1 MEPSRHRTSAY
12 SSLLIAAFSIA
23 LLGLA
28 YPLYVIQPFRRQ
40 GPREL
45 ALALQVIQMRPLV
58 EILCAAAALLALLLY
73 WPRQT
78 RRRRRTF
85 AAAGTLLT
93 CAFAA
98 LSRVNVYELMFH
110 PDSHPVFISV
120 RQARQAPQEKIDPDD
135 RVLAVKI
142 GASARA
148 YPIRSIAYHHI
159 INDTVGGEPI
169 VATY

>member
-1 MEPSRHRTSAY
+1 MEPARPRTSPY

-23 LLGLA
+23 LLFLA

-45 ALALQVIQMRPLV
+45 ALALEVVQIQPLI
-58 EILCAAAALLALLLY
+58 EILCAAAALVALVLY

-78 RRRRRTF
+78 RRWCRIL
-85 AAAGTLLT
+85 AAAGALLA
-93 CAFAA
+93 CGFAA

-110 PDSHPVFISV
+110 PDSDPVFV
-120 RQARQAPQEKIDPDD
+120 AAQHAKIDPDD
-135 RVLAVKI
+135 KVLAVKI

-159 INDTVGGEPI
+159 INDTVGGVPI

>member
-1 MEPSRHRTSAY
+1 MEEIRPRTSVY

-23 LLGLA
+23 LLFLA
-28 YPLYVIQPFRRQ
+28 YPMYVIQPFRRQ

-45 ALALQVIQMRPLV
+45 ALALRAIQIRPLV
-58 EILCAAAALLALLLY
+58 EILCVAAALIALVLY
-73 WPRQT
+73 WPRQE
-78 RRRRRTF
+78 RRRRRTL

-93 CAFAA
+93 CAFMA

-110 PDSHPVFISV
+110 PDRNPVFVS
-120 RQARQAPQEKIDPDD
+120 ARQAKVDADD
-135 RVLAVKI
+135 KVLAVKI

>member
-1 MEPSRHRTSAY
+1 MEQERRTTLPYSA
-12 SSLLIAAFSIA
+12 LLIAAFSTA
-23 LLGLA
+23 LLFLA
-28 YPLYVIQPFRRQ
+28 YPMYVIRPFRYQ

-45 ALALQVIQMRPLV
+45 ALALQVIQIRPLV
-58 EILCAAAALLALLLY
+58 EILCVAAALVALLLY

-78 RRRRRTF
+78 RRRRRIF
-85 AAAGTLLT
+85 AATGTLLT

-110 PDSHPVFISV
+110 PDSAPAFANV
-120 RQARQAPQEKIDPDD
+120 RRAKIDSDD
-135 RVLAVKI
+135 MVLAVKI

-159 INDTVGGEPI
+159 INDTVGGQPI